1 MTRRTETGSNSTLLP
16 VLAALLV
23 LCLGGAA
30 MLTALSRGFAPIA
43 SPAEQMSLVVERIPY
58 EAQNALRGESSAFDA
73 LAKSS
78 ARLKTLRAAAISAG
92 DAASW
97 NKLNDAVTQVA
108 EARSAVE
115 AIQASNQ
122 EVRELAPKLL
132 SDLGDL
138 GSSVGV
144 QKLEGMSRYLERFEL
159 AVQRIQQDLN
169 GLESGVSDAGPAA
182 QRLAD
187 SLEFLNQV
195 IRGLSGEESGIAI
208 QKVTGADPEQR
219 LKIVVQQN
227 QQFNASVRKAIG
239 AADALSKAQAA
250 ARGLPGLASILA
262 TQLGAAGPRVE
273 SPSYKPWI
281 LGLLGLAGL
290 LLGALAWVY
299 SKTATSRRTNEL
311 RVRENDRNQE
321 AIMRL
326 LDELSSLADGD
337 LTVQATVTE
346 DITGAIAD
354 SINYAIEALRK
365 LVTTINES
373 AIQLDSAAKQT
384 QGAAAHMAKA
394 SSAQSR
400 QISSASE
407 SMADMAASIEE
418 VSGNS
423 ERCSDVARHSV
434 DVAHKGGDAVRRTI
448 DGMNA
453 IRETIQETSKR
464 IKRLGE
470 SSQEIGN
477 IVELIN
483 DIAEQTNILALNAS
497 IQASMAGEAGRGF
510 AVVAD
515 EVQRLAERAANA
527 TKQIEVLVR
536 TIQTDTNE
544 AVVSM
549 ERSTTDVVGGA
560 LLAENAGAALE
571 EIEQVSNQIASLVQN
586 ISASARQQ
594 AAVSGNISKN
604 MRVVREISSQTAEGS
619 TATSTSIAKLAG
631 LSAQLR
637 KSAAGFRLPDF
648 GGGGTSA
655 APTPAVAK
663 PKSASAAGAAAAPA
677 APPATAAA
685 PRLPALS
692 EPVKSGNS
700 PKTAGNTAK
709 LRKASGIGA

>member
-1 MTRRTETGSNSTLLP
+1 MNTRDNNTTSKTNLLP
-16 VLAALLV
+16 VLLALIV
-23 LCLGGAA
+23 LCLAGAA
-30 MLTALSRGFAPIA
+30 VLTLLAHGGSAPADQLSY
-43 SPAEQMSLVVERIPY
+43 LVQRIPF
-58 EAQNALRGESSAFDA
+58 EAQNALRGESTAFEA
-73 LAKSS
+73 LTKSTAQAKSLRSLGAKTPADPTWNKMTDAATAVGS
-78 ARLKTLRAAAISAG
+78 ARTAVQTIQTANR
-92 DAASW
+92 DA
-97 NKLNDAVTQVA
+97 
-108 EARSAVE
+108 
-115 AIQASNQ
+115 
-122 EVRELAPKLL
+122 RELAPKLL

-138 GSSVGV
+138 ASAVGA
-144 QKLEGMSRYLERFEL
+144 QKLDGMSRYLERFEL
-159 AVQRIQQDLN
+159 TVQRVQQELN
-169 GLESGVSDAGPAA
+169 GLSTGVSDAAPTA

-195 IRGLSGEESGIAI
+195 MRGLSGEDSGLALSR
-208 QKVTGADPEQR
+208 VTGADAEKR
-219 LKIVVQQN
+219 LKTVVQRN
-227 QQFNASVRKAIG
+227 QQFADAVRKAIG
-239 AADALSKAQAA
+239 AAESLSKAQAA
-250 ARGLPGLASILA
+250 AHTLPGLAGGL
-262 TQLGAAGPRVE
+262 AAGTGDSTFVRDSGGNYQV
-273 SPSYKPWI
+273 
-281 LGLLGLAGL
+281 LTLTLLGLATV
-290 LLGALAWVY
+290 LLGMLSWVFIK
-299 SKTATSRRTNEL
+299 SVNARRTTEL
-311 RVRENDRNQE
+311 RVRENERNQE

-354 SINYAIEALRK
+354 SINYAIEALRE
-365 LVTTINES
+365 LVTTINDS
-373 AIQLDSAAKQT
+373 AIQLDGAAKQT

-394 SSAQSR
+394 SGAQSR
-400 QISSASE
+400 QISAASE
-407 SMADMAASIEE
+407 SMEDMAASIEE

-434 DVAHKGGDAVRRTI
+434 DIAHKGGDAVRRTI

-497 IQASMAGEAGRGF
+497 IQASVAGEAGRGF

-594 AAVSGNISKN
+594 AVASGNISKN
-604 MRVVREISSQTAEGS
+604 MQVVREISSQTAEGT
-619 TATSTSIAKLAG
+619 TATSTSIAKLAA

-637 KSAAGFRLPDF
+637 KSVAGFRLPDF
-648 GGGGTSA
+648 GEGT
-655 APTPAVAK
+655 T
-663 PKSASAAGAAAAPA
+663 
-677 APPATAAA
+677 
-685 PRLPALS
+685 ALS
-692 EPVKSGNS
+692 PAPVARPMAQTPLVSGAS
-700 PKTAGNTAK
+700 TQR
-709 LRKASGIGA
+709 LRKATGVGA